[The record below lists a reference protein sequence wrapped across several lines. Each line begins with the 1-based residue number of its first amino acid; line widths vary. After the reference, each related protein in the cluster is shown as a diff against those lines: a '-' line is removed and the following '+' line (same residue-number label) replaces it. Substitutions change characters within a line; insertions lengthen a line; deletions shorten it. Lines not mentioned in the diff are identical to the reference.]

1 MREDTLAHL
10 RDPST
15 IRQRA
20 HALLKLGRAGELKH
34 FAVDDD
40 KLGDA
45 VNRVVAITRATYP
58 DLRVPI
64 HGRWRHFEEGG
75 VDRLGAIRSKLA
87 KLDKIE
93 RAARLFELTFVSVLT
108 DAGAGPDWG
117 FVEIE
122 TKRTIKRSEGLAVAI
137 LRAFERGQL
146 SEEGIDDPYRV
157 SSIGLRHTSI
167 EGLAR
172 IFQVRL
178 PEPKL
183 VGLEGRVALL
193 RRLGESLGDRDLG
206 DVLRDLVKAHPK
218 VVTARELFAATLD
231 ATKAIW
237 PERIVVDGE
246 NLGDV
251 WHHSQV
257 GLVPFHKLTQWLTY
271 SLVEPLAEAGVAVTE
286 LDELTGLPEY
296 RNGGLLLDA
305 GALIAKSPEFLGR
318 NHDVGSE
325 AIVELRALTVAM
337 LDEIGERVRTTLGQ
351 TKEQLPL
358 AAVLQGGTWSA
369 GRAIAAERRPGG
381 GPPFDVISDGTV
393 F

>member
-1 MREDTLAHL
+1 MPEMTIAAL
-10 RDPST
+10 RDPKT
-15 IRQRA
+15 IRAQA
-20 HALLKLGRAGELKH
+20 HAVLKLGRGGELRH
-34 FAVDDD
+34 FAVDDA
-40 KLGDA
+40 KLADA
-45 VNRVVAITRATYP
+45 VDRVVSITRATYP
-58 DLRVPI
+58 DLKVPI

-75 VDRLGAIRSKLA
+75 VDRLGAVRAKLSKL
-87 KLDKIE
+87 DRVE

-117 FVEIE
+117 FLEIE
-122 TKRTIKRSEGLAVAI
+122 TKRTIKRSEGLAVAV

-193 RRLGESLGDRDLG
+193 RRLGESLGERELG
-206 DVLRDLVKAHPK
+206 DVLRDLVKAHPNTI
-218 VVTARELFAATLD
+218 TARELFAATLD

-237 PERIVVDGE
+237 PERIMMNGE

-251 WHHSQV
+251 WRHSQV

-271 SLVEPLAEAGVAVTE
+271 SLVEPLAEAGVAVTD

-305 GALIAKSPEFLGR
+305 GALVPRSPDFLGR
-318 NHDVGSE
+318 KHDVGSE

-337 LDEIGERVRTTLGQ
+337 LDEIGERVRATLGKS
-351 TKEQLPL
+351 KEELPL

-369 GRAIAAERRPGG
+369 GRAIAAERRAGG